1 MKPRVVVLGASGMLG
16 AMVLDVLLTESDA
29 HVVATVRTKSLQ
41 PALLAAY
48 PEVDWREIDA
58 EHADMALPGALSD
71 ADWVINAIGITK
83 PRVKDDDPAQVET
96 AIRVNA
102 LFPHLLGRAGIKTL
116 QIATDCVYSGVKG
129 EYVETDAHDALD
141 VYGKSKS
148 LGEAWFP
155 SLTHLRASIVGP
167 EPSERKFL
175 LEWLLKQPPGAQL
188 SGFTNHDWNGVTT
201 LHFARVAAGAI
212 RRQIASTHLSH
223 LIPADRV
230 TKFELLRLFAD
241 AFGRTDLKIAPVVAG
256 SKVDRT
262 LRTLDGERNRQW
274 WRGAGYEQPPSIAQM
289 VSELAQYQPRFW
301 QRTPRVAGK

>member
-48 PEVDWREIDA
+48 PEVDWRELDA
-58 EHADMALPGALSD
+58 EHADKALPRALSD

-129 EYVETDAHDALD
+129 EY
-141 VYGKSKS
+141 
-148 LGEAWFP
+148 
-155 SLTHLRASIVGP
+155 
-167 EPSERKFL
+167 
-175 LEWLLKQPPGAQL
+175 
-188 SGFTNHDWNGVTT
+188 
-201 LHFARVAAGAI
+201 
-212 RRQIASTHLSH
+212 
-223 LIPADRV
+223 
-230 TKFELLRLFAD
+230 
-241 AFGRTDLKIAPVVAG
+241 
-256 SKVDRT
+256 
-262 LRTLDGERNRQW
+262 
-274 WRGAGYEQPPSIAQM
+274 
-289 VSELAQYQPRFW
+289 
-301 QRTPRVAGK
+301 